1 MLLLRGDYLE
11 NLAWFTSM
19 ASLQD
24 PYAFT
29 DSEMLFE
36 LFRIHFDLDWNF
48 VQCLNYSHLLLVYRF
63 NDTCAILEL
72 ATDHFASISNLD
84 LKLNIVSDCLKDC
97 IILHH
102 VPLILIRIICS
113 SILLQQV
120 RI

>member
-1 MLLLRGDYLE
+1 MLLLWSDYLE
-11 NLAWFTSM
+11 NLAWLTSM
-19 ASLQD
+19 ASLQN
-24 PYAFT
+24 PYALA
-29 DSEMLFE
+29 DGEILFE
-36 LFRIHFDLDWNF
+36 LFRIHLDLDWNL
-48 VQCLNYSHLLLVYRF
+48 VQCLDYCHLLLVYRL
-63 NDTCAILEL
+63 NDTSAILEL